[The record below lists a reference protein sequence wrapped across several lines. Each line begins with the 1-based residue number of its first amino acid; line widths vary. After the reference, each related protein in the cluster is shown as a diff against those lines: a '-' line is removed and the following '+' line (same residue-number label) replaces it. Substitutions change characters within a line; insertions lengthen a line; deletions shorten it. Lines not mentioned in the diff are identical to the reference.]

1 MNETT
6 LLVSQLAGPI
16 LVVMGLGFLLNLK
29 FFLGVYKDF
38 GKSPMMTL
46 LLGMMTMLL
55 GLLIVMRHNLWSTPA
70 EVIVSIIGWGALVKS
85 VGFIVAPKLLAKLSN
100 AIANKS
106 LIAVAAVG
114 ILIVGGYLNWVAYF

>member
-6 LLVSQLAGPI
+6 LLVSQLVGPI
-16 LVVMGLGFLLNLK
+16 LVVMGLGFLFNLK

-38 GKSPMMTL
+38 GKSSMMTL
-46 LLGMMTMLL
+46 VLGMMTMLV

-70 EVIVSIIGWGALVKS
+70 EIIVSIFGWGALVKG
-85 VGFIVAPKLLAKLSN
+85 VAFLVAPKLIAKLTN

-106 LIAVAAVG
+106 LMVVAIVVVLA
-114 ILIVGGYLNWVAYF
+114 VGGYLSWVVYF